1 MRERMNQL
9 LDSRPNRAEQWAS
22 ACSRRDTCGDLHN
35 QSHRVNCDA
44 LVASPTMRT
53 LFLNASKT
61 KHRPLRYAVLGVAL
75 LALLFGLRE
84 AVEGL
89 LGRSVS
95 AAAVL
100 GFAVLVAVVALS
112 VRWFHL
118 RRLQSDSRNL
128 KDSALW

>member
-1 MRERMNQL
+1 MRERMNQV
-9 LDSRPNRAEQWAS
+9 LDSRPNRAEEWAS
-22 ACSRRDTCGDLHN
+22 ACSRRDTSGDLHN

-61 KHRPLRYAVLGVAL
+61 NQRPLRY
-75 LALLFGLRE
+75 
-84 AVEGL
+84 
-89 LGRSVS
+89 
-95 AAAVL
+95 
-100 GFAVLVAVVALS
+100 AVLVAVVALS
-112 VRWFHL
+112 VRWLHL